1 MDAPTPPR
9 FCAPVQ
15 RWFTERFAGATEAQR
30 GGWSAIGRGQ
40 DTLIMA
46 PTGSGKTLAA
56 FLAGIDTLVRRA
68 LEDRLEEG
76 VKIVYISPLK
86 ALGADVERNLQAP
99 LRGIEAAA
107 AALGLS
113 FPPIRSAVRSG
124 DSSASERARMIR
136 KPPHLLITT
145 PESLYLLLTS
155 ARGRAILAGCE
166 QVIVDEIHA
175 LVGNRRGRPPR
186 ALARA
191 PRRFVRTS
199 PAAHRSIG
207 DRRAARRGR
216 PLPRRSRSQTARPAL
231 AISSTPAAISR
242 STSAS
247 RSRKRPSPRS
257 PRAPPGPTSIQRSRT
272 TSGTTRPP

>member
-86 ALGADVERNLQAP
+86 ALGADVERNLQA
-99 LRGIEAAA
+99 RCAA
-107 AALGLS
+107 S
-113 FPPIRSAVRSG
+113 RPPPPRWACPSRRSAAPCAR
-124 DSSASERARMIR
+124 ATRARA
-136 KPPHLLITT
+136 
-145 PESLYLLLTS
+145 S
-155 ARGRAILAGCE
+155 A
-166 QVIVDEIHA
+166 
-175 LVGNRRGRPPR
+175 
-186 ALARA
+186 
-191 PRRFVRTS
+191 
-199 PAAHRSIG
+199 PA
-207 DRRAARRGR
+207 
-216 PLPRRSRSQTARPAL
+216 
-231 AISSTPAAISR
+231 
-242 STSAS
+242 
-247 RSRKRPSPRS
+247 
-257 PRAPPGPTSIQRSRT
+257 
-272 TSGTTRPP
+272 